1 MSRQKYHQPIQKENS
16 SLRSRIPAR
25 LAKMVEKN
33 EFCLAYIKFYI
44 PVGNL
49 VEAEWLP

>member
-1 MSRQKYHQPIQKENS
+1 MNTGRKQFLEEQNTNKNGKNG
-16 SLRSRIPAR
+16 
-25 LAKMVEKN
+25 EKN
-33 EFCLAYIKFYI
+33 EFCLVYIKFYI